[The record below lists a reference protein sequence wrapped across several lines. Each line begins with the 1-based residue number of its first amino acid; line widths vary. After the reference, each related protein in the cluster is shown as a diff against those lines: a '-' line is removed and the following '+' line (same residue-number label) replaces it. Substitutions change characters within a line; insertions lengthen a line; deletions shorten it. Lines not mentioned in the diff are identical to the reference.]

1 MANSILVG
9 QILAAH
15 GIKGEVKIKSFT
27 EDPLSLCDYGPVMD
41 EQNKTTYQIKIT
53 GVQHNNHGGALIA
66 KIKGITDR
74 NAAEQLARSKPKL
87 YVTRDQLP
95 ELEKG
100 RYYIEDLKGFSA
112 VSEKGKALA
121 TLKDVQNYGAGDIA
135 VLQLLEGPENKRE
148 FMLPFHE
155 PYVGKVDVKK
165 RTIKIM
171 IPPGWLADEKPPQ
184 QDDDGEEAVT
194 AKPKAKK
201 KPKAETT

>member
-1 MANSILVG
+1 MANNILVG

-27 EDPLSLCDYGPVMD
+27 QDPLSLCDYGPLQD
-41 EQNKTTYQIKIT
+41 EQGTTKYQIKIT
-53 GVQHNNHGGALIA
+53 GVQPNNHGGALIA

-74 NAAEQLARSKPKL
+74 NAAESLARSKTKL

-95 ELEKG
+95 EPEKG

-112 VSEKGKALA
+112 VSEKGKMLA

-135 VLQLLEGPENKRE
+135 VLEPVEGKE
-148 FMLPFHE
+148 FMLPFKE

-165 RTIKIM
+165 RTIRIM
-171 IPPGWLADEKPPQ
+171 IPPGWLADEKPPKM
-184 QDDDGEEAVT
+184 DADDGEGVVK

-201 KPKAETT
+201 KSKVE